1 MRGGCRKGD
10 QCQYVHPKLCRKAL
24 ETRVCANKRCRFYH
38 VNGTKFTNEN
48 DLPTPLQ
55 AQQEIQLQTPTRILQ
70 RPTPYSDAVKWQA
83 ADSVQVVSGSEK
95 QPQSSSCA
103 TNDRG
108 TNDFLEVKQQ
118 IKVMQDQIQLL
129 IALTKSNPQFQP
141 ADQCCSK
148 MGRH

>member
-1 MRGGCRKGD
+1 MRGGCKKGEK
-10 QCQYVHPKLCRKAL
+10 CQYVHPKLCRKAL

-48 DLPTPLQ
+48 ELHTQDH
-55 AQQEIQLQTPTRILQ
+55 AQQENQCQTPTRILQ
-70 RPTPYSDAVKWQA
+70 RPTPYSDAVKWQT
-83 ADSVQVVSGSEK
+83 ADSVQQVVSGSER
-95 QPQSSSCA
+95 QPQSSSSA

-129 IALTKSNPQFQP
+129 IALTKSNPQQFQP

-148 MGRH
+148 MG